1 MQILNF
7 EQFILESQASSR
19 KKNLIEQI
27 MLNVAE
33 SMEERSFVEM
43 LIESNFFGDDYSLNE
58 ENLID
63 KMKRKYDDV
72 VAMDK
77 EK

>member
-1 MQILNF
+1 
-7 EQFILESQASSR
+7 
-19 KKNLIEQI
+19 

-43 LIESNFFGDDYSLNE
+43 LIESNFYAEDYSLNE

-63 KMKRKYDDV
+63 KMNHLNI
-72 VAMDK
+72 
-77 EK
+77 

>member
-1 MQILNF
+1 MLLTF
-7 EQFILESQASSR
+7 EQFVSENQNYSR
-19 KKNLIEQI
+19 KQDLLKGI

-43 LIESNFFGDDYSLNE
+43 LIESNFYAEDYSLNE

-63 KMKRKYDDV
+63 KMNHLNI
-72 VAMDK
+72 
-77 EK
+77 